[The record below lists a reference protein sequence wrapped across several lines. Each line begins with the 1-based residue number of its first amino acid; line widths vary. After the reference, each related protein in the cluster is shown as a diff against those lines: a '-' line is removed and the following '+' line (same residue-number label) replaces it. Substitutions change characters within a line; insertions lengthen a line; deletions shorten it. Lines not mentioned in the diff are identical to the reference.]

1 MTDIDSIKLAF
12 DPASLKT
19 LNVVLGL
26 VMFGVAIDLKVEDFT
41 RILKSPKAP
50 LIGLVVQ
57 FMILPAATFGLTLAL
72 REPASVALGMIM
84 VAACPG
90 GNLSNFFTHLARGS
104 TATSVSMT
112 AVSTVLAVF
121 MTPINFQF
129 WASLHPG
136 SAGLLKD
143 VSVGFGDMLQTIFI
157 LLGLPLI
164 LGMYTRARFPKVAD
178 FLRRPFK
185 ALSLLFFV
193 AFVVIA
199 FIKNVDAFLAVI
211 DQVIFPVA
219 VMNAAALSLGYGAA
233 KLIKLSDPEAK
244 AVSIEVGIQ
253 NSGLGL
259 ILIFGFFEGLGGMA
273 CVAAWWGIW
282 HIIVGLS
289 LATIW
294 ARRARAQ
301 TAEG

>member
-26 VMFGVAIDLKVEDFT
+26 VMFGVAIDLRVEDFR
-41 RILKSPKAP
+41 RILRSPKAP

-57 FMILPAATFGLTLAL
+57 FLILPAAAFLLTLAL
-72 REPASVALGMIM
+72 RAPASIALGMIM

-90 GNLSNFFTHLARGS
+90 GNLSNFFTHLAKGS

-121 MTPINFQF
+121 MTPTNFQL

-143 VSVGFGDMLQTIFI
+143 VSVGYGDMFQTILV
-157 LLGLPLI
+157 LLGLPLF
-164 LGMYTRARFPKVAD
+164 LGMLTRAKLPKVAD
-178 FLRRPFK
+178 ALRKPFK
-185 ALSLLFFV
+185 LLSLLFFA

-199 FIKNVDAFLAVI
+199 FMKNVDAFFAVI

-219 VMNAAALSLGYGAA
+219 VMNAVALALGYGAA
-233 KLIKLSDPEAK
+233 KLIKLGEPEAR

-259 ILIFGFFEGLGGMA
+259 ILVFGFFDGLGGMA

-282 HIIVGLS
+282 HIIVGLT
-289 LATIW
+289 LAGFW
-294 ARRARAQ
+294 ARRPVR
-301 TAEG
+301 